1 MRTGVAAGLLVLV
14 WFLALIGGY
23 FVGGWIN
30 LLLPLALLVYL
41 VGARRD
47 RPA

>member
-1 MRTGVAAGLLVLV
+1 MGVAAGLLVLV
-14 WFLALIGGY
+14 WFLALIGGS